1 MPTVARVQTG
11 SVVGLEGALVEVE
24 VDLAQGLPAVT
35 VVGVPDAAVQEARER
50 VRAAIRHMGCTFPT
64 RTITINLAPAEVRK
78 EGAAFDVPR
87 ALGILGT
94 SGAVELPSGPTLFL
108 GELSL
113 DGAMRHTHGVLP
125 LVALARAN
133 GIGTVI
139 VPASD
144 APEAALIEEVQVIGA
159 PSLLALVQH
168 LKWRGTDPSVLPKR
182 SSGLGR

>member
-1 MPTVARVQTG
+1 MVARVQTG
-11 SVVGLEGALVEVE
+11 SGVGLEGALVEVE

-35 VVGVPDAAVQEARER
+35 VAGVPDAAVQEARER
-50 VRAAIRHMGCTFPT
+50 VRAAIRHMGCTFPA
-64 RTITINLAPAEVRK
+64 RRITINLAPAEVRK

-87 ALGILGT
+87 ALGILAA

-113 DGAMRHTHGVLP
+113 DGAMRHTHGALP

>member
-1 MPTVARVQTG
+1 MVARVQTG
-11 SVVGLEGALVEVE
+11 SGVGLEGALVEVE

-50 VRAAIRHMGCTFPT
+50 VRAAIRHTGWTFPA
-64 RTITINLAPAEVRK
+64 RRITINLAPAEVRK
-78 EGAAFDVPR
+78 EGAAFDVPI
-87 ALGILGT
+87 ALGILAA
-94 SGAVELPSGPTLFL
+94 SGAMELPSGPTLFL

-113 DGAMRHTHGVLP
+113 DGAMRHTHGALP